1 MITETVEAGFYTG
14 QDARLA
20 APLIRDP
27 FTHDQFGFLMPK
39 GSEELLEYVNA
50 FIRRK
55 KESGRMD
62 LLADEIIY
70 GHVAEKMPEN

>member
-1 MITETVEAGFYTG
+1 
-14 QDARLA
+14 
-20 APLIRDP
+20 
-27 FTHDQFGFLMPK
+27 MPK